1 MFVASAQRG
10 RGAGHALLEE
20 TILRAQS
27 IEGLRPCFPGAGR
40 REPPPG
46 GLPGIRPRTGS
57 SCKWTADFWTKIAW
71 RWTSAHAN
79 EVKIALMLNFR
90 QFEVGPDPFGAKWQV
105 LFKWLQTAISLRH
118 SDTVDVQFL
127 LESGDSHAKKQIA
140 MPHAELLELGRRTNH
155 ELNDAWC
162 ARLAAMHLKYMVETG
177 EDLDKDLVTVSA
189 AELGRY
195 AATIAQE
202 ESAEV
207 AVRRAA
213 N

>member
-1 MFVASAQRG
+1 
-10 RGAGHALLEE
+10 
-20 TILRAQS
+20 
-27 IEGLRPCFPGAGR
+27 
-40 REPPPG
+40 
-46 GLPGIRPRTGS
+46 
-57 SCKWTADFWTKIAW
+57 
-71 RWTSAHAN
+71 
-79 EVKIALMLNFR
+79 MLNFR

-127 LESGDSHAKKQIA
+127 LHSGDAHAKKQIA
-140 MPHAELLELGRRTNH
+140 MPHAELLELSRRMGH

-162 ARLAAMHLKYMVETG
+162 ARLAAAHLRYMVESG
-177 EDLDKDLVTVSA
+177 EDLDKDLVTVSPG
-189 AELGRY
+189 ELARY
-195 AATIAQE
+195 AAAIAQE